1 MPQMASCR
9 DGGEKVVQGGWMAA
23 TRFVSVAL
31 AMLLA
36 VTMVPAAA
44 ISPAFADEPADR
56 PATSGGDV
64 ALRGASGSADAD
76 GTEVTDNGLRYQV
89 ADGAATLV
97 GFEDGAALEGALV
110 VPETVTDGSGTATV
124 RAVEIAEGQV
134 ADGVTSLTLP
144 QAVESVRI
152 EGLAAAFPALASI
165 EVASA
170 AEGDGTAGS
179 EGAAAKAAYSS
190 VAGMLFRSAEGQ
202 ASSDGEAFAEDAL
215 ELVWAPPAMVV
226 ARVPL
231 ECKSIAAGAFV
242 DAAALETVMSFGKM
256 ESIASAE
263 TDDKGDVTKPGAFA
277 DEQIAR
283 LTVVVPGTNYAVTGE
298 DAERVSG
305 SVALSEKT
313 DMLEKRKAWFHH
325 GFDTDQIIMGA
336 PFGEIEGVNAVSEE
350 GVMEDR
356 SLVTPLENGRSHLE
370 LTPEEEAEKA
380 ARRGEDPEAGLS
392 FSYQASMDLSVRWA
406 GDRSATPAHI
416 DVPAYAKVDG
426 VTYQVTQIE
435 PGAFEGAV
443 FLASVTIPEGV
454 TSIGES
460 AFAGCTNLKE
470 VSLPSTL
477 KTIDYAAFKG
487 AALESVII
495 PEGAT
500 YIGGEA
506 FADCSSLEDA
516 QISSSTLVS
525 TDAFANS
532 PAGAYVQSTL
542 QQSAL
547 PGKSRETATPIDADS
562 STEASDVGISTYGA
576 DGTTLIDTPAINMPS
591 DASKYDLSNLPYY
604 GPVKQA
610 TRFILSPYYTVYA
623 MSATHDGRDNASA
636 HPPEPDIVELY
647 REKYRVTSPLTEYKC
662 GSSNQYVFTKP
673 QVVDTG
679 NRRALYGRLCISN
692 TGDQSTYYRFL
703 IVPNDASTHLV
714 SVSRYLP
721 AGSYTDYFFEPGMN
735 PAPPETPTPTYYS
748 YNCGY
753 LYATFGQTNSTLT
766 ASPDIVLE
774 PQGTTSW
781 AGSGTK
787 AKVED
792 KFTVSTKPGYTLGN
806 VTVTGEG
813 TTYDAATNTL
823 TMGWADS
830 TVSAELI
837 PNDIDVTF
845 NLPHAYVSGKNAGV
859 YGNDNVVWGEGD
871 ASDTMTIKTEA
882 TKDNT
887 NGTTPMPSQSTI
899 TVSGSQATFRNGQG
913 QAGYSVNITPH
924 NGWQHQGAWALSYKD
939 GEEWVDVPSFTSTQS
954 AVIDYTKEW
963 RLTPIIT
970 GRTFT
975 ITYDDNHANAPVA
988 GGQYTTGN
996 GLTSTPTPRRTGFW
1010 FAGWAWANA
1019 AADRIDDPA
1028 ATSGFGDASW
1038 YPGDGIDADAPSFT
1052 ISDSAYGNAQLK
1064 AIWKPKTYKI
1074 TYNVEATKKDD
1085 GSYWVDTPAEDVF
1098 VHPSARSVIA
1108 SGSNVGATNES
1119 WAFTKSVADYRSQD
1133 GIDVSALATGEG
1145 DASALNEGTINYEL
1159 PQVPFEGYLYK
1170 GWTKQVGLPA
1180 GLSVSNP
1187 DDGPYLAFSAEVAGK
1202 LWPNEWDAQ
1211 DTEPAGTHVESSNAI
1226 TLYGVWLRQGVVTV
1240 NLESSDPAEVADGR
1254 VGDGASVKVNG
1265 ANVAAT
1271 HVQPIAYWKDRGLML
1286 YGEMGEPGHNITG
1299 IHEVPASDSKIADTR
1314 VVNSAT
1320 KQRAFQAPTRT
1331 GFRFLGWGDA
1341 ATGTLY
1347 VKYFE
1352 SAEGTGSGAGGGT
1365 AAAGSHEQ
1373 GFYLTPA
1380 GMERSLRW
1388 DTGGADEAA
1397 DENEQ
1402 ETWDALWEIR
1412 TYEIELMV
1420 PGSAIKGYAGV
1431 SAADK
1436 ELNKDYTWND
1446 TGTYKWEKEITIGD
1460 DNQYATSWRKAT
1472 KEWKYWDAF
1481 YVPFYE
1487 TNSPFNTYGGWF
1499 TGVRDE
1505 NGVVN
1510 FDRSKTDD
1518 DGNVVPIIRETEGRA
1533 RYIDGGKAFRVS
1545 AAGLGASHLWP
1556 GAPEGQETDLDN
1568 VVAPDGT
1575 ITLWLYTEPVYI
1587 NVSAPMGIFLANDDP
1602 YVVGSDPRTVLEQE
1616 ASFTV
1621 KESNQ
1626 NLVLTSITATDIVE
1640 ADVEQGT
1647 YNANAAYPVENVVTT
1662 EDDAGVG
1669 QQGIT
1674 ARMLT
1679 PSNLTDQTKGT
1690 DREVAYDQENS
1701 RVFWV
1706 SPVETVDEYKV
1717 ETASAPNEKNM
1728 TSRVYF
1734 GYGSETESGMAAGNG
1749 DNVVEDDPDDEKD
1762 HNFLKAFKLREAYD
1776 GAAGSS
1782 LSGKNGVAV
1791 TTDDAGV
1798 VYTSSESV
1806 GTGAGSTAGTVAGAK
1821 FRDPDNAEWTL
1832 AVAGGS
1838 YTLAKADGTV
1848 VHVKK
1853 PVVYRDYSFWYGLDL
1868 NKCSFD
1874 LAAIQEMVEAE
1885 EGWSYNAGYR
1895 KPLVKLM
1902 FTFAVE
1908 RVPNVSYGV
1917 AALSADEADAGVAVL
1932 DERTGTEGGAI
1943 DADELVGVGGV
1954 STAL

>member
-9 DGGEKVVQGGWMAA
+9 DEGEKTLQASTGVA
-23 TRFVSVAL
+23 TRIVSVML

-36 VTMVPAAA
+36 VTMVPAAGL
-44 ISPAFADEPADR
+44 PQAFADEPAER

-64 ALRGASGSADAD
+64 ALESASGDAAAVGGAEVADS
-76 GTEVTDNGLRYQV
+76 GLRYVV

-97 GFEDGAALEGALV
+97 GFEDGASLEGALV
-110 VPETVTDGSGTATV
+110 VPETVSDGAGTATV
-124 RAVEIAEGQV
+124 KAVEIADGQV
-134 ADGVTSLTLP
+134 AGKVTALALP
-144 QAVESVRI
+144 QTVESVRT
-152 EGLAAAFPALASI
+152 EGLAAAFPALASV
-165 EVASA
+165 EVAFGNA
-170 AEGDGTAGS
+170 ATDGNDNGAAGS
-179 EGAAAKAAYSS
+179 EGGAAAKGAYSS

-202 ASSDGEAFAEDAL
+202 ASSDGTAFAEDAL

-226 ARVPL
+226 ARIPL

-263 TDDKGDVTKPGAFA
+263 RDAEGNVTKPGAFA
-277 DEQIAR
+277 DEQVGR
-283 LTVVVPGTNYAVTGE
+283 LTIVVPGTNYAVTGE
-298 DAERVSG
+298 GAERVSG

-325 GFDTDQIIMGA
+325 GFDTGQIIMGA
-336 PFGEIEGVNAVSEE
+336 PFGEIEGVNAVSDE

-356 SLVTPLENGRSHLE
+356 SLVTPLENGKSHLE

-380 ARRGEDPEAGLS
+380 ERRGEDPEAGLS
-392 FSYQASMDLSVRWA
+392 FSYQASMDLSVRWT
-406 GDRSATPAHI
+406 GDRSATPARVEI
-416 DVPAYAKVDG
+416 PAYAKVDG

-435 PGAFEGAV
+435 PSAFEGAV
-443 FLASVTIPEGV
+443 FLASVAIPEGV
-454 TSIGES
+454 TAIGES

-487 AALESVII
+487 TALESVTI

-506 FADCSSLEDA
+506 FADCASLEDA
-516 QISSSTLVS
+516 QVGASTLVG
-525 TDAFANS
+525 TDAFTNS
-532 PAGAYVQSTL
+532 PAGAYVQSII

-547 PGKSRETATPIDADS
+547 SDGLQEIETPTDTS
-562 STEASDVGISTYGA
+562 
-576 DGTTLIDTPAINMPS
+576 TPAEVS
-591 DASKYDLSNLPYY
+591 DSISAYAAPPGASQPGNLAYY
-604 GPVKQA
+604 TSWPTSYPDILH
-610 TRFILSPYYTVYA
+610 TRVIGSPYYDIRFYNHKHNVLGHNPDPPRGQCTGSITVEQAYNLSESLADGDTIATNSAWMCFSDLVTNGKEGSNFVELGGKRCLAFISEGKHNNDSVGFDTFIFFIPKTDDVYMLGAWCLREGGGLWHQPTSLSNAYA
-623 MSATHDGRDNASA
+623 GFAPSYNLLSLVGDNAS
-636 HPPEPDIVELY
+636 
-647 REKYRVTSPLTEYKC
+647 
-662 GSSNQYVFTKP
+662 
-673 QVVDTG
+673 
-679 NRRALYGRLCISN
+679 
-692 TGDQSTYYRFL
+692 
-703 IVPNDASTHLV
+703 
-714 SVSRYLP
+714 SVSL
-721 AGSYTDYFFEPGMN
+721 T
-735 PAPPETPTPTYYS
+735 T
-748 YNCGY
+748 
-753 LYATFGQTNSTLT
+753 QNS
-766 ASPDIVLE
+766 S
-774 PQGTTSW
+774 SW
-781 AGSGTK
+781 SGSGTK

-792 KFTVSTKPGYTLGN
+792 KFTVVPKPGYSLGN

-813 TTYDAATNTL
+813 TTYDAATKTL

-859 YGNDNVVWGEGD
+859 YGNDGVVWGEGD
-871 ASDTMTIKTEA
+871 AANTMTIKTEA
-882 TKDNT
+882 TVDNT
-887 NGTTPMPSQSTI
+887 NGTTPMPNQSTI

-939 GEEWVDVPSFTSTQS
+939 GDEWVDVPSFTSTQS

-1010 FAGWAWANA
+1010 FAGWAWAND

-1052 ISDSAYGNAQLK
+1052 VSGSAYGNAQLK

-1133 GIDVSALATGEG
+1133 GIDASALAAGEG
-1145 DASALNEGTINYEL
+1145 GASALNEGTINYEL

-1254 VGDGASVKVNG
+1254 VDDGASVKVNG

-1271 HVQPIAYWKDRGLML
+1271 HVQPVAYWKDRGLML

-1299 IHEVPASDSKIADTR
+1299 IHEVPTSDSKIADTR

-1446 TGTYKWEKEITIGD
+1446 AGTYKWEKEITIGD